1 VSFLTV
7 GAEVCSPSG
16 PGRRAEEGEEHS
28 PVRAG
33 GGGRVDLRDE
43 RTQGGDQGTRQGP
56 RPKGSESSGDSRRG
70 ERFEVLLFQITDRL
84 VPRHEG
90 GRVVFEV
97 GAHATGA
104 FGRRRIQIYREVRD
118 PEGPTVQ
125 ERPRASLERPQDRLG
140 SAPQL
145 HEPPR
150 VGHGSEE
157 AGVGEDRSTLGAR
170 SPRFSEATALLRE
183 ETSFQ
188 EQELAR
194 GGVFQGGRRVEA
206 VERLG
211 ERLPSEPASGRPD
224 ERRLSGPR
232 AAFDRDQGSPTRHL
246 PSAYHSAAHPKPCRP
261 LPRVLFSPRNHPRP
275 VPETPRSPSVRP
287 RHPARVLEA
296 ETLAEIAREVER
308 TESDPEGVGIMT
320 RKGRIYPVRLDG
332 ISLKAAPLLKQETL
346 SVGGDSAHARGIAD
360 HSVAT
365 TSVVLLA
372 TWGQYQRLLPKLRR
386 QPFRLSEA
394 ADEIDH
400 ALRSYVTH
408 SPRTIRGPHRAFVVG
423 DHARVMGV
431 LNVTP
436 DSFSDG
442 GKHLDPAEAV
452 AHAVRMV
459 ADGAD
464 LIDIGG
470 ESTRPGATPVSPD
483 AEWARIAPVLSG
495 LAGRISVPVS
505 VDTRHPEVAQK
516 AVDAGADVV
525 NDVEGLRSEAMR
537 RTVATSGAAVIAM
550 HMRGTP
556 ATMQTNLVYSDVR
569 AEVFSTLAAATD
581 LAVTEGVPAEKILI
595 DPGLG
600 FGKSAE
606 QSLELL
612 VHAGEFRSL
621 GYPVVLGASRKSF
634 LGWALGS
641 DDPTSRLEAGLAAAV
656 VAAERG
662 VSLVRTHDVGATV
675 RALALVRAAQKLANA
690 PPAASSDLT
699 ATEPDG

>member
-1 VSFLTV
+1 MSFLTV
-7 GAEVCSPSG
+7 GAEVSPLSG
-16 PGRRAEEGEEHS
+16 PGRHLEEGEENE

-33 GGGRVDLRDE
+33 GGSRVDLRHECPQRGNQSAGNGPSPEGPEPSGHRRREEHLEVHPLKIADGLVARDE
-43 RTQGGDQGTRQGP
+43 GR
-56 RPKGSESSGDSRRG
+56 
-70 ERFEVLLFQITDRL
+70 
-84 VPRHEG
+84 
-90 GRVVFEV
+90 RVVFEV
-97 GAHATGA
+97 GPHTTGA
-104 FGRRRIQIYREVRD
+104 FPRRCIQIHCEVRN
-118 PEGPTVQ
+118 PEGSSIEQGARGP
-125 ERPRASLERPQDRLG
+125 LERPQDRPG
-140 SAPQL
+140 SLPEL
-145 HEPPR
+145 HEPTG

-157 AGVGEDRSTLGAR
+157 AGVGEDGATASAR
-170 SPRFSEATALLRE
+170 SPRFSETAGLFRE
-183 ETSFQ
+183 EGSLE

-194 GGVFQGGRRVEA
+194 RTVLEGRSRLETI
-206 VERLG
+206 ERFG
-211 ERLPSEPASGRPD
+211 QRLPAEPASGGPD
-224 ERRLSGPR
+224 EGRFPGRRATFECDQRAPAGHLS
-232 AAFDRDQGSPTRHL
+232 SVRHSV
-246 PSAYHSAAHPKPCRP
+246 PHPKPCRP
-261 LPRVLFSPRNHPRP
+261 LPRVLFSPRIHPRP
-275 VPETPRSPSVRP
+275 VPETPPPSSVRP
-287 RHPARVLEA
+287 RHPARVLEV

-365 TSVVLLA
+365 TAVVLLA

-386 QPFRLSEA
+386 QPFHLSEA

-408 SPRTIRGPHRAFVVG
+408 SPRTIHGPHRAFVVG
-423 DHARVMGV
+423 DHPRVMGV

-442 GKHLDPAEAV
+442 GLHLDPAEAL
-452 AHAVRMV
+452 AHAERMV

-464 LIDIGG
+464 FIDVGG

-483 AEWARIAPVLSG
+483 VEWARIAPVLSG

-516 AVDAGADVV
+516 AVDVGADLV
-525 NDVEGLRSEAMR
+525 NDVEGLRSDAMR
-537 RTVATSGAAVIAM
+537 RTVGKSGAAVIAM

-556 ATMQTNLVYSDVR
+556 TTMQTNLVYSDVR

-581 LAVTEGVPAEKILI
+581 LAIAEGVPAEKIFI

-612 VHAGEFRSL
+612 VRVGEFRSL
-621 GYPVVLGASRKSF
+621 GYPVVIGASRKSF
-634 LGWALGS
+634 LGWALGT
-641 DDPTSRLEAGLAAAV
+641 DDPASRFEAGLAAAV

-662 VSLVRTHDVGATV
+662 VSVVRTHDVGATV
-675 RALALVRAAQKLANA
+675 RALALVRAAQKFANA
-690 PPAASSDLT
+690 APAAAHDLIGS
-699 ATEPDG
+699 EPDG